1 MLDLSPRNRDSIL
14 PPHCATTV
22 EVVSIEASG
31 VCTPVAGYRA
41 TRPALEQMLEK
52 RLEIART
59 GIHEA
64 QQLLHSGNE
73 ADARIVLEKI
83 DEDLHLLGRRVR
95 REFEMAESLACGV

>member
-14 PPHCATTV
+14 ASPTCTTV

-31 VCTPVAGYRA
+31 VCYPPAGLGP
-41 TRPALEQMLEK
+41 TLPAIEQMLSK

-64 QQLLHSGNE
+64 QQLLDDGNE
-73 ADARIVLEKI
+73 EDARIVLEKV
-83 DEDLHLLGRRVR
+83 DEDLHLLRRRVR
-95 REFEMAESLACGV
+95 REFEKAAPLACGV